1 MRLPPRS
8 FPAQLCAPGGP
19 SWSPCTQICRD
30 PSQTGQNH
38 DPMVHIAFWRKP
50 SCAPTLVRNSREVLL
65 GVANLWK
72 TKAAVFEGV
81 GGTSLSKVHITGPK
95 LGCIQLVSWN
105 AHLSSGLCSGKPLSV
120 GIWSLWFS
128 GLEQFQFCHSDTS
141 RQIYQRSYLKNNSR
155 KAVLAIF
162 PFVHLASAYW
172 ACLGTE

>member
-1 MRLPPRS
+1 MPEGSFGGCQGLRLPPRS

-50 SCAPTLVRNSREVLL
+50 SCAPTLVWNSREVLL

-95 LGCIQLVSWN
+95 LGCIQFVSWN

-120 GIWSLWFS
+120 GIWSLWFFWIGAVS
-128 GLEQFQFCHSDTS
+128 VLPFRYFQTN
-141 RQIYQRSYLKNNSR
+141 L
-155 KAVLAIF
+155 
-162 PFVHLASAYW
+162 SAQ
-172 ACLGTE
+172 LSKK